1 LKLWDNDEFPE
12 NKPKYGGNLKM
23 GGTPNSSKS
32 LVQTVTVGLDVKLYL
47 YVYYYYS
54 IKIIHRLTFLTLFD
68 MFDPQLLH

>member
-32 LVQTVTVGLDVKLYL
+32 LVHKDIFTVGLDVKLYL

-54 IKIIHRLTFLTLFD
+54 IYGLSIG
-68 MFDPQLLH
+68 

>member
-1 LKLWDNDEFPE
+1 
-12 NKPKYGGNLKM
+12 M